1 MTVAVLGA
9 GSWGLALAQLLHH
22 QDRPVRLWARRPE
35 LARELAL
42 RRHHPVFLPL
52 LALSEVITVTADLE
66 AAVTGATIVVFA
78 VPTIGMRQVAQAASP
93 LLTAARLVV
102 SAAKGFEPETAS
114 TMSAV
119 LQDSLP
125 ERLHG
130 AVAALGGPTIA
141 TEVAAGLPCAAVVAA
156 GTQEAAS
163 RALVALAAP
172 SWRLYSSDDLLGVE
186 VAGALKNVIAIAAG
200 ICDGLGVGDNAKA
213 ALMTRGLAEMTRL
226 GVRVGANPFTF
237 GGLAGVGD
245 CLVTCM
251 SPHSRNR
258 QLGEALGRGASPA
271 EARDRGPMVVEGVG
285 GARAAVALGRR
296 HRVELPI
303 SSEVHALL
311 FEGKTVADA
320 ARDIMGRN
328 LRPELLPED
337 LGLGPAAA
345 AAAAPPPGADQ

>member
-9 GSWGLALAQLLHH
+9 GSWGLALAQLLQHR
-22 QDRPVRLWARRPE
+22 DRPVRLWARRPE
-35 LARELAL
+35 VARELAL
-42 RRHHPVFLPL
+42 RRRHPVYLPL
-52 LALSEVITVTADLE
+52 LALSEAIQVTGDLE
-66 AAVTGATIVVFA
+66 AALRGATVVVFA
-78 VPTIGMRQVAQAASP
+78 IPTTGMRQVAGSASP
-93 LLTAARLVV
+93 WLVTAELVV
-102 SAAKGFEPETAS
+102 SAAKGFEPGTGL

-119 LQDSLP
+119 LRGTIP
-125 ERLHG
+125 ERLHVLT
-130 AVAALGGPTIA
+130 AVLGGPNIA
-141 TEVAAGLPCAAVVAA
+141 AEVAAGLPSAAVVAA
-156 GTQEAAS
+156 PDQETAAH
-163 RALVALAAP
+163 ALRALAAP
-172 SWRLYSSDDLLGVE
+172 AWRLYSSGDPLGVE
-186 VAGALKNVIAIAAG
+186 VAGALKNVVAIAAG

-258 QLGEALGRGASPA
+258 QLGEALGRGASAA
-271 EARDRGPMVVEGVG
+271 EVRDQGPMVVEGVNA
-285 GARAAVALGRR
+285 ARAAVGLALR

-303 SSEVHALL
+303 TQEVHALL

-320 ARDIMGRN
+320 ARAIMSRD

-337 LGLGPAAA
+337 LGLEAGTRAPSPAT
-345 AAAAPPPGADQ
+345 P